1 MPPPARCLDLTRL
14 VSRQGR
20 GPLTG
25 IDRVELAY
33 LRHLLRAPQPL
44 YALVRTRFGFLL
56 LDEDGARAALDRFEG
71 RAQWGKS
78 DLLGRLSLRAHPMK
92 RRAEADLRRRAV
104 ARCRH
109 GALGRALLA
118 KLPPG
123 TVYFN
128 TGHSNLADDTLAAWR
143 ALPDARIAVLIH
155 DTIPLDHPQFQRPG
169 TVFSFREKLSRTA
182 AHADVVICTA
192 EATKTDVSRWMAALG
207 GAPRTL
213 VAPLGID
220 AARPDPAH
228 IPADLSLTK
237 PFFVALGTIEPRKN
251 HALLLD
257 VWDALGPD
265 APYLLIAGRRG
276 WRSEQV
282 FSRLDKIAA
291 LNGRVIERPDLDDA
305 AVAALLR
312 QSNGLL
318 FPSMAEGYG
327 LPPLEAAAL
336 GVPVVCSDLPVIREL
351 LGDKVVY
358 LPPDDVY
365 LWKKTVIELAGHGR
379 ADHDKA
385 DAALKL
391 PAWDAHFNRILNVS

>member
-71 RAQWGKS
+71 RAQWGKA

-118 KLPPG
+118 ELPPG

-143 ALPDARIAVLIH
+143 EHCLLCV
-155 DTIPLDHPQFQRPG
+155 G
-169 TVFSFREKLSRTA
+169 N
-182 AHADVVICTA
+182 AHAGA
-192 EATKTDVSRWMAALG
+192 FMLVSGHHSAA
-207 GAPRTL
+207 
-213 VAPLGID
+213 
-220 AARPDPAH
+220 
-228 IPADLSLTK
+228 
-237 PFFVALGTIEPRKN
+237 
-251 HALLLD
+251 
-257 VWDALGPD
+257 
-265 APYLLIAGRRG
+265 
-276 WRSEQV
+276 
-282 FSRLDKIAA
+282 
-291 LNGRVIERPDLDDA
+291 
-305 AVAALLR
+305 
-312 QSNGLL
+312 
-318 FPSMAEGYG
+318 
-327 LPPLEAAAL
+327 
-336 GVPVVCSDLPVIREL
+336 
-351 LGDKVVY
+351 
-358 LPPDDVY
+358 
-365 LWKKTVIELAGHGR
+365 
-379 ADHDKA
+379 
-385 DAALKL
+385 
-391 PAWDAHFNRILNVS
+391 

>member
-1 MPPPARCLDLTRL
+1 MPPAARCLDLTRL

-25 IDRVELAY
+25 VDRVELAY

-44 YALVRTRFGFLL
+44 FALVRTRFGFLL
-56 LDEDGARAALDRFEG
+56 LDEDGARAALERFEG
-71 RAQWGKS
+71 RARWAMA
-78 DLLGRLSLRAHPMK
+78 DLLGKLSRRAHPMK

-104 ARCRH
+104 GRCRH
-109 GALGRALLA
+109 SALARLLRAE
-118 KLPPG
+118 LPPG

-128 TGHSNLADDTLAAWR
+128 TGHSNLAEDTLSAWR

-169 TVFSFREKLSRTA
+169 TVDSFRGKLSRTA

-192 EATKTDVSRWMAALG
+192 EATKTAVTRWMNALG
-207 GAPRTL
+207 GAPKTL
-213 VAPLGID
+213 VAQLGIE
-220 AARPDPAH
+220 RPSPDPAR
-228 IPADLSLTK
+228 IPGDLHLTR
-237 PFFVALGTIEPRKN
+237 PYFIALGTIEPRKN

-257 VWDALGPD
+257 VWDQLGAD
-265 APYLLIAGRRG
+265 APTLLIAGRRG

-291 LNGRVIERPDLDDA
+291 SGGPVIERDDLDDA
-305 AVAALLR
+305 ALAALLG

-318 FPSMAEGYG
+318 FPSIAEGYG

-336 GVPVVCSDLPVIREL
+336 GVPVVCSDLPVTREL

-358 LPPDDVY
+358 LPHDDVY
-365 LWKKTVIELAGHGR
+365 LWKKIVTDLAEDR
-379 ADHDKA
+379 ADHEKA
-385 DAALKL
+385 GVSVTL
-391 PAWDAHFNRILNVS
+391 PSWEAHFNRVLSIA